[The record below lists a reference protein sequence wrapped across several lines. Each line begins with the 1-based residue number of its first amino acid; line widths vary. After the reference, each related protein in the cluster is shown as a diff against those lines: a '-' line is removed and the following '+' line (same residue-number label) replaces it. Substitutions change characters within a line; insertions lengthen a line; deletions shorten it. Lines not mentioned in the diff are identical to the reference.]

1 MTIQIHKVESRSDI
15 NRFIDFPHEL
25 NKGDSNYVP
34 ELYLSQKEMFDRKKY
49 PFYEYGD
56 VQCFLATQGEK
67 IVGRI
72 AAIKNERYNSIH
84 NSNIGFFGFF
94 DFINSAEV
102 ASALLDAAAE
112 QLSSEN
118 YDYLMGPTNFTTN
131 ETAGFLID
139 GFEDPPKIMMTYNA
153 PYYNEVLKSI
163 GCEKEMDLYAYLI
176 DTWEVSEKSLR
187 LSEIFLERLAR
198 SGITIRNISLK
209 NFKNEVAKIK
219 TVYNQAWINNWGF
232 VPFTD
237 NEFKHLA
244 DGLKMLAIEDFAYI
258 AEHNGKA
265 VGFSISLPNINEIT
279 INFKKGRLLPFNIF
293 KLLLGKNKTRTV
305 RIAAMGVIEEYRK
318 KGIEAIFFAKNILE
332 ARKRDIMHGE
342 ASWVLESN
350 LDMINAAEKLN
361 GVRYK
366 TYRLYKYIPRKSMNE

>member
-1 MTIQIHKVESRSDI
+1 
-15 NRFIDFPHEL
+15 
-25 NKGDSNYVP
+25 
-34 ELYLSQKEMFDRKKY
+34 MFDRKKY

-332 ARKRDIMHGE
+332 ARKRDIIHGE